1 MRGYCKRI
9 LKLVDEHLLPNVKS
23 IEAKVFYLKMRGDY
37 NRYLCEFGDNNQC
50 VESARSSYEEADNL
64 ARNNLAST
72 NPIRL
77 GLHLNISVY
86 YYEILNKHERAIELA
101 NRAFED
107 AIANIDNVNEENYKD
122 CTTIMQ
128 LLRDNIT
135 LWSSEHQDDS
145 YQ

>member
-1 MRGYCKRI
+1 M
-9 LKLVDEHLLPNVKS
+9 
-23 IEAKVFYLKMRGDY
+23 FYLKMRGDY

>member
-1 MRGYCKRI
+1 M
-9 LKLVDEHLLPNVKS
+9 PNVKS
-23 IEAKVFYLKMRGDY
+23 VEAKVFYLKMRGDY

>member
-1 MRGYCKRI
+1 M
-9 LKLVDEHLLPNVKS
+9 DEHLLPNVKS
-23 IEAKVFYLKMRGDY
+23 IEAKVFYLKMKGDY
-37 NRYLCEFGDNNQC
+37 NRYLCEFGDNNPGI
-50 VESARSSYEEADNL
+50 ETARGSYEEADNL

-77 GLHLNISVY
+77 GLHLNISVF
-86 YYEILNKHERAIELA
+86 YYEILSKHERAIELA

-122 CTTIMQ
+122 CTAIMQ

>member
-1 MRGYCKRI
+1 LRGYCKRI

-23 IEAKVFYLKMRGDY
+23 VEAKVFYLKMRGDY

>member
-1 MRGYCKRI
+1 LRGYCKRI